1 MIASNSGWVREVIKG
16 DKKSIDSNKIRISY
30 LPPKSLRCIR
40 NRIFNTRQL
49 TSFLE
54 SHCRNTSLSKENF
67 SFSPRVFGLGLPGE
81 VVRHAFTTKNKVKS
95 LSDSG
100 ICQPMKNNKGSQQ
113 QEGVNYSPMQYAM
126 PLKPKQ
132 NMPMPDR
139 NNKQIKM
146 SKPGFVNRTVRE
158 ELKSKVQSR
167 NAAAMN
173 VGYSVSKDTQVVP
186 ITAKAIDSNL
196 TKVDTPSQEVSEES
210 HKMPTCSSGKPPIHV
225 NEPSHVVKL
234 AGPETMDLP
243 EVEIIGF
250 KSGENNN
257 KLVNGRLM
265 QEESKSYAALE
276 TFGSSS
282 CPVEAEEGKL
292 EGTISTASG

>member
-1 MIASNSGWVREVIKG
+1 M
-16 DKKSIDSNKIRISY
+16 
-30 LPPKSLRCIR
+30 P
-40 NRIFNTRQL
+40 
-49 TSFLE
+49 
-54 SHCRNTSLSKENF
+54 
-67 SFSPRVFGLGLPGE
+67 
-81 VVRHAFTTKNKVKS
+81 
-95 LSDSG
+95 
-100 ICQPMKNNKGSQQ
+100 
-113 QEGVNYSPMQYAM
+113 YAM

-146 SKPGFVNRTVRE
+146 SNRPVRE
-158 ELKSKVQSR
+158 ELKSKVQFR

-173 VGYSVSKDTQVVP
+173 VGYSVSKDTPVVP
-186 ITAKAIDSNL
+186 ITAKAIAGDL
-196 TKVDTPSQEVSEES
+196 TEVGTPAQEVSEKS
-210 HKMPTCSSGKPPIHV
+210 PKMPTCSSGKTPIQYDQDV

-234 AGPETMDLP
+234 AGPETMDLS

-282 CPVEAEEGKL
+282 CPVEAVEGKL
-292 EGTISTASG
+292 KGTISTARG